1 MDLMKQSLL
10 LREVF
15 NFMFL
20 YMVILIM
27 TLTTIEQEE
36 IKTQEFLE
44 IIEEELQKQ
53 VLCLFTMILEVML
66 EKQVLLK

>member
-1 MDLMKQSLL
+1 MDLTKQSLL
-10 LREVF
+10 WREVF

-44 IIEEELQKQ
+44 IIEEELQK
-53 VLCLFTMILEVML
+53 
-66 EKQVLLK
+66 